1 MLWTADC
8 RSGSADAQEEGAG
21 KAFLWG
27 AAAFVVSQLLI
38 RIPILQL
45 VLPNFWVVCGNAAI
59 SLDVRTVSG
68 TDGRT
73 G

>member
-1 MLWTADC
+1 MLLASLFIGIIVC
-8 RSGSADAQEEGAG
+8 YGLPIAGLVLLMRRRKGAG

-45 VLPNFWVVCGNAAI
+45 VLPNFG
-59 SLDVRTVSG
+59 
-68 TDGRT
+68 
-73 G
+73 